1 MQKKLVV
8 YIFIFFLSAS
18 VFASLFPYPIF
29 SPYTNVTKSN
39 MFEISNF
46 KETEVNS
53 QTESGIKTLL
63 VDWNIAD
70 ALIEQEKIYRLIDLH
85 SGESILIERIGGVEH
100 ADIETINEENTK
112 TLFAITG
119 ENWSWERRPVYMQL
133 SDNVYL
139 SASMSAYPHGD
150 SKLNSNLDGHI
161 CLHFLNSK
169 THGSKKVDSAHQKAI
184 KEAQKNSSKLEE
196 LI

>member
-85 SGESILIERIGGVEH
+85 SGESILIERIGGIEH
-100 ADIETINEENTK
+100 ADIET
-112 TLFAITG
+112 
-119 ENWSWERRPVYMQL
+119 VYLQL

-169 THGSKKVDSAHQKAI
+169 THGSKKVDIAHQKAI

>member
-29 SPYTNVTKSN
+29 SPYTNLTKSN

-70 ALIEQEKIYRLIDLH
+70 ALIEQERIYRLIDLN
-85 SGESILIERIGGVEH
+85 SGESILIERIGGTQH
-100 ADIETINEENTK
+100 ADVETIDEENTK
-112 TLFAITG
+112 TAAREKTPA
-119 ENWSWERRPVYMQL
+119 RRQKIPVCPF
-133 SDNVYL
+133 SVFDPVTR
-139 SASMSAYPHGD
+139 S
-150 SKLNSNLDGHI
+150 
-161 CLHFLNSK
+161 F
-169 THGSKKVDSAHQKAI
+169 
-184 KEAQKNSSKLEE
+184 
-196 LI
+196 